1 MKSAHFQMMP
11 LDLLRVIDTFRAAL
25 RHLEEQ
31 SFAEDLDDMKEGL
44 YLEEHTFPDDAAR
57 PFRIIETFRAFL
69 SRGSW

>member
-1 MKSAHFQMMP
+1 MMP
-11 LDLLRVIDTFRAAL
+11 LDLFRVIDTFRAAL

-57 PFRIIETFRAFL
+57 RFQHYRQFQK
-69 SRGSW
+69 